1 MMFLKYNG
9 DLVNVNGH
17 NIHIF
22 RQGNISKPKILLMS
36 GSGTIASV
44 YDFKVL
50 YEKLSK
56 SFRVIV
62 MKKATSD
69 LRIIKRLFL
78 YTPHFVSEMNLHQY
92 VKFLI
97 GFFLIHIIEKIHNV
111 RIGHAPIG
119 IGEAHL
125 TFFYFGET
133 CIVFH

>member
-69 LRIIKRLFL
+69 LRIIRRLFL
-78 YTPHFVSEMNLHQY
+78 YMLHFVFELIYTNTLN
-92 VKFLI
+92 FLSD
-97 GFFLIHIIEKIHNV
+97 FFSF
-111 RIGHAPIG
+111 
-119 IGEAHL
+119 
-125 TFFYFGET
+125 T
-133 CIVFH
+133 